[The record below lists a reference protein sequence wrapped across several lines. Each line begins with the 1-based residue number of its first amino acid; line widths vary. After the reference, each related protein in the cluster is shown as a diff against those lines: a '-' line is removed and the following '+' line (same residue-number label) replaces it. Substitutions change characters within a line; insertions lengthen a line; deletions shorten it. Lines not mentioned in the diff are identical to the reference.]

1 LLAAAY
7 TAAEAAADMN
17 VNIRA
22 IVDNAKAG
30 LRHGEPVNRLELNPQ
45 KAKLLNA
52 FHSSDPHLSCL
63 GQVLHFCMPSNPS
76 RDRVLAVLPFDH
88 DQRPR
93 FPQPLIPE
101 HG

>member
-1 LLAAAY
+1 
-7 TAAEAAADMN
+7 MH
-17 VNIRA
+17 NIQREP
-22 IVDNAKAG
+22 
-30 LRHGEPVNRLELNPQ
+30 LRLPELNPQ

-76 RDRVLAVLPFDH
+76 RDRMLAVLPFDH

-93 FPQPLIPE
+93 FLQSLIPE